1 MSSCSLCNSAWTRW
15 FTGIG
20 WKRDVDSLWR
30 WHLVVIANVYA
41 FCGRWGFYSVTV
53 GRGRILLY
61 WPFGNFRC
69 LCIVISRVPSVF
81 SLLMKIFWCFRKT
94 KLYEFFS
101 FFFFIEHV
109 IYCVGF
115 VFLRFVLFILCAF
128 EIICKKRNFHTWI
141 HTGLFS
147 IRFSIQCIEF

>member
-15 FTGIG
+15 FTGMG

-30 WHLVVIANVYA
+30 WHLVVIASVYA

-101 FFFFIEHV
+101 FFFF
-109 IYCVGF
+109 Y
-115 VFLRFVLFILCAF
+115 RTRYILCRVRISTLCIYF
-128 EIICKKRNFHTWI
+128 MRLWNYLQEEKLSYMD
-141 HTGLFS
+141 TGFFS
-147 IRFSIQCIEF
+147 IRFSIQWIEF